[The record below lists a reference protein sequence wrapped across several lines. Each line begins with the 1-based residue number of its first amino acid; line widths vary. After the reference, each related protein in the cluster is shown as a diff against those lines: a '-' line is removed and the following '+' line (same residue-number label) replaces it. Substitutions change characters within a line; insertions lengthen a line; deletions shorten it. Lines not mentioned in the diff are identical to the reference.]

1 MLRPVGIALVVVT
14 LVLGGAGLVR
24 AGSDDDAAKWWSDTR
39 RELRELSG
47 EIREL
52 FGEGGYGETAL
63 EQIFFGK
70 SLSHPETRKALQQA
84 AELGETGAKFTLGV
98 IHAKGL
104 GVAQDFEKAIHW
116 FRAAAREGH
125 LHAQYMLG
133 VFYEQGRGARPDAL
147 GAYHWFRR
155 AAEQG
160 LAQAQ
165 YSLGL
170 LYRDG
175 RGVPRDRAEATV
187 WFRRAADQG
196 HVEAQE
202 QLQ

>member
-1 MLRPVGIALVVVT
+1 MRRSIGIALVVAA

-84 AELGETGAKFTLGV
+84 AELGETGAKYALGV

-104 GVAQDFEKAIHW
+104 GVAQDFEKARHW
-116 FRAAAREGH
+116 FRS
-125 LHAQYMLG
+125 
-133 VFYEQGRGARPDAL
+133 
-147 GAYHWFRR
+147 

-175 RGVPRDRAEATV
+175 RGVSRDRAEATV